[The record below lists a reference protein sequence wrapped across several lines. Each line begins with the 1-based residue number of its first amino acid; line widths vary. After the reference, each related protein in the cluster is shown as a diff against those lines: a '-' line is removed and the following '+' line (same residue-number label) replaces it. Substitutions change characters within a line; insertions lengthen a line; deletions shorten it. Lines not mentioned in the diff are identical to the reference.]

1 VPLFTFGFLGDKG
14 QIVRDPTF
22 PKVPHF
28 LELYRTIHG
37 KDPSGPELAAWTSFF
52 HIGVMNSKQL
62 VLPAGTPPD
71 VLAAYDKAARAM
83 LADPQFQAAAKA
95 EMGDY
100 EPLIGDKS
108 RASLK
113 SALSM
118 TPETR
123 KWVADWLKA
132 TYNAD
137 L

>member
-1 VPLFTFGFLGDKG
+1 
-14 QIVRDPTF
+14 
-22 PKVPHF
+22 
-28 LELYRTIHG
+28 
-37 KDPSGPELAAWTSFF
+37 
-52 HIGVMNSKQL
+52 
-62 VLPAGTPPD
+62 
-71 VLAAYDKAARAM
+71 VLAAYDKAAKAM

-100 EPLIGDKS
+100 QPLIGDKS
-108 RASLK
+108 RASLR